1 MEPFDMFVV
10 IAIFVVTIGFCLYKL
25 DFFDYYDDEKIVK
38 YINDGKF
45 YKAIRLYKKYSNH
58 HYFLDT
64 DLIQNTPND
73 NLETFIRVLY
83 SYYKDEIV
91 SILTQSELHDFIDCV
106 TGESTRTLYQTYE
119 DFHDYFQ
126 EKVHIMNSSR
136 DSNINSIEKTWVIS
150 DTWLSTCIFIVAM
163 EDTGFLKAKDGKK
176 IDFRS
181 LAIQRYNKYYNM
193 LAYKELY
200 NIMDDCEVK
209 DIITKVL
216 NYNKYEED

>member
-1 MEPFDMFVV
+1 MFVV
-10 IAIFVVTIGFCLYKL
+10 IAIFVVFIGFCLYELYKL
-25 DFFDYYDDEKIVK
+25 DFFDSYDDEKIVK

-58 HYFLDT
+58 NYFLDT
-64 DLIQNTPND
+64 DLIQSTPND

-83 SYYKDEIV
+83 SYYKDEIASV
-91 SILTQSELHDFIDCV
+91 LTQSELHDFIDCI

-119 DFHDYFQ
+119 DFHNYFQ
-126 EKVHIMNSSR
+126 EKVHIMNSSHE
-136 DSNINSIEKTWVIS
+136 SNINSIEKTWVIS

-163 EDTGFLKAKDGKK
+163 EDAGFLKIKDDKK

-181 LAIQRYNKYYNM
+181 LAIQRYNKYWNM
-193 LAYKELY
+193 PAYKELY

-209 DIITKVL
+209 DVITKVL
-216 NYNKYEED
+216 NYNKYKED